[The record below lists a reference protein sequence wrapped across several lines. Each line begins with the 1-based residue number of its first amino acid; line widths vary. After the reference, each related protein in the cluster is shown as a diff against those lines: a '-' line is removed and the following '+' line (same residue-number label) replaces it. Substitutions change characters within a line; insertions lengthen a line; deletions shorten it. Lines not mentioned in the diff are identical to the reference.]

1 MHFLIVI
8 IRCFQDVFQ
17 SKINQSVQFSI
28 QMAVLK
34 EQYGNVLSD
43 VVYTKNKT
51 VTDF

>member
-1 MHFLIVI
+1 
-8 IRCFQDVFQ
+8 
-17 SKINQSVQFSI
+17 
-28 QMAVLK
+28 MAVLK